1 MFCDNFKKFVEK
13 EQTYENYKFAPTQII
28 FRNIFRKTSEN
39 ISETY
44 FQKKRKHSNG
54 EENSEIRAGFGR
66 LISW

>member
-39 ISETY
+39 ISENY
-44 FQKKRKHSNG
+44 FQKNRKHSI
-54 EENSEIRAGFGR
+54 E
-66 LISW
+66 

>member
-39 ISETY
+39 ISENY
-44 FQKKRKHSNG
+44 FQKNRKHSIDLLGITN
-54 EENSEIRAGFGR
+54 
-66 LISW
+66 